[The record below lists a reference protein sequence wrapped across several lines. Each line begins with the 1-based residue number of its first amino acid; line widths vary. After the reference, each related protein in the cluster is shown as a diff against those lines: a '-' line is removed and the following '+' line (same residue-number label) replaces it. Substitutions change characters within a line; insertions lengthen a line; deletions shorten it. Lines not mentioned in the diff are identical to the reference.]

1 MIIWQGYIQKQ
12 HLTYTVGKKRAKKCH
27 LSICIAQKVS
37 LYYISSLSD
46 RERIPLMNSTVQIVK
61 AGKLPAKHKLNIP
74 FNMVFEKSSEFE
86 NELLE
91 TYHGVNISIEY
102 YMRGRVKRGLLSMQN
117 ILTQQ
122 MEIYASSRPIQGTV
136 STKAREFIMTPE
148 SVEISNVENN
158 NTLMQPSQLPGNI
171 EFQIK
176 GHLDSVA
183 FSLDDPL
190 TGSSK

>member
-61 AGKLPAKHKLNIP
+61 PGKLPAKHKLNIP

-102 YMRGRVKRGLLSMQN
+102 TMRGRH
-117 ILTQQ
+117 
-122 MEIYASSRPIQGTV
+122 
-136 STKAREFIMTPE
+136 
-148 SVEISNVENN
+148 SV
-158 NTLMQPSQLPGNI
+158 
-171 EFQIK
+171 
-176 GHLDSVA
+176 
-183 FSLDDPL
+183 
-190 TGSSK
+190 

>member
-1 MIIWQGYIQKQ
+1 
-12 HLTYTVGKKRAKKCH
+12 
-27 LSICIAQKVS
+27 
-37 LYYISSLSD
+37 
-46 RERIPLMNSTVQIVK
+46 
-61 AGKLPAKHKLNIP
+61 
-74 FNMVFEKSSEFE
+74 
-86 NELLE
+86 
-91 TYHGVNISIEY
+91 
-102 YMRGRVKRGLLSMQN
+102 MQN
-117 ILTQQ
+117 IQTQQ

-148 SVEISNVENN
+148 SVENVQE

-190 TGSSK
+190 TGSSKWQKQKI